1 MFSLLLREGVEGPA
15 YSSKLGGCARGCGG
29 HVGPV
34 GQNPG
39 FRDAYASAASSQ
51 CGRLRQQVALGAFL
65 LPSLPVSMTRG
76 PKPSVPCEQS
86 PSVPFT
92 GRARPTSL
100 IRLFH
105 YRKGQL
111 PFLLPPPPWRPRANK
126 YSIAIDTQQ
135 TSLGAHLSQHSGHWC
150 ADTPRANLAAVGPCC
165 QVVIQPPGART
176 LDGPRR
182 GAGDK

>member
-1 MFSLLLREGVEGPA
+1 MRDQPTQASWVGV
-15 YSSKLGGCARGCGG
+15 RGA
-29 HVGPV
+29 VGV
-34 GQNPG
+34 TRGRWQNPG

-111 PFLLPPPPWRPRANK
+111 PFLLPHPPWRPRANK

-150 ADTPRANLAAVGPCC
+150 ADTPRANLAAVGLCC

>member
-1 MFSLLLREGVEGPA
+1 MRDQPTQASWVGV
-15 YSSKLGGCARGCGG
+15 RGA
-29 HVGPV
+29 VGV
-34 GQNPG
+34 TRGRWQNPG

-111 PFLLPPPPWRPRANK
+111 PFLLPHPPWRPRANK